1 MTQVALLFFLGEN
14 TSFAKALVKSADGF
28 VQKSRIELNFY
39 GRQTIGT
46 MISSNWMGAIPAFFF
61 HDFATS
67 PTLVPEVK
75 SLPIHMYCDKP
86 EKKNRLSNLLQVY
99 RPSPCAA
106 SALIS
111 SASLAGAE
119 GNQDLHIA
127 KR

>member
-61 HDFATS
+61 SRLCNESNIGPRSQVTS
-67 PTLVPEVK
+67 YPHVL
-75 SLPIHMYCDKP
+75 
-86 EKKNRLSNLLQVY
+86 
-99 RPSPCAA
+99 
-106 SALIS
+106 
-111 SASLAGAE
+111 
-119 GNQDLHIA
+119 
-127 KR
+127 